1 MLFKILNFNDA
12 FIFISTMTRCDRR
25 GGGDLANQPRSRK
38 GTGKKKRE
46 GWRRRQLLAL
56 ALHNSDGCEIVK
68 EKFRHYKHEM

>member
-1 MLFKILNFNDA
+1 MLSKILNFNDA
-12 FIFISTMTRCDRR
+12 FIFISTTTRCDKER
-25 GGGDLANQPRSRK
+25 GGDLANQPRSRK